1 MRIELRVKE
10 RTFGHNDTDL
20 EHGGR
25 RWGVGRFADR
35 HGDGGSR
42 SLSPSQ
48 RQGDRKETQTGFFL
62 RMRSPAQGGSIRR
75 AVGPGSL
82 GARAIWTMG
91 GMRIA
96 PMVARNIAR
105 MMPSKKTKPN
115 KPHITSWPMNRG
127 RAKGGSG
134 LLDFG

>member
-1 MRIELRVKE
+1 
-10 RTFGHNDTDL
+10 
-20 EHGGR
+20 
-25 RWGVGRFADR
+25 
-35 HGDGGSR
+35 
-42 SLSPSQ
+42 
-48 RQGDRKETQTGFFL
+48 
-62 RMRSPAQGGSIRR
+62 
-75 AVGPGSL
+75 
-82 GARAIWTMG
+82 MG

-127 RAKGGSG
+127 RAEGGSG